1 MAFQVLLPDTVV
13 EYPGRIERRGG
24 YSISFPKASFE
35 IDLEE
40 DVSLANLPAD
50 DDWIFNANYVD
61 KTFLRH
67 VLSYDLFRALSPLHE
82 APGCS
87 YVELR
92 LNGKYQGLYV
102 LMEKLD
108 KSSLGISRR
117 DPVACIFKE
126 PPIFIP
132 DLEGFRP
139 QREKNYYQ
147 QTYPNKEIDDRT
159 EFIEEVRQF
168 LTNTPDSIF
177 AERVGEVFDLPNII
191 DWHLLL
197 LLSNNSDGLKK
208 NFYLYKKSADTPLR
222 VAPWDYDH
230 SFGRDGDN
238 EKNLDRWID
247 CRRSL
252 LLSRLLDQVFY
263 RQALRSRWEE
273 LNANEL
279 FSLASLIDRVE
290 SYQPKLRTL
299 VPSNFERWPFNGP
312 VYYDDN
318 DYEEEVALFK
328 YYLQLRHQQ
337 LVDYFATLGK

>member
-1 MAFQVLLPDTVV
+1 MVFQVLLPDTVV
-13 EYPGRIERRGG
+13 AYPGRIERRGG

-40 DVSLANLPAD
+40 DISLAGLPAD
-50 DDWIFNANYVD
+50 DDWILNANYID

-67 VLSYDLFRALSPLHE
+67 VFSYDLFRAMDAEHE
-82 APGCS
+82 AARCR

-92 LNGKYQGLYV
+92 LNGSYQGLYV

-117 DPVACIFKE
+117 DPTACIFKE
-126 PPIFIP
+126 PPVFIP
-132 DLEGFRP
+132 DLENFRP
-139 QREKNYYQ
+139 QYDDNYYQ
-147 QTYPNKEIDDRT
+147 QTYPDKGDDDRT
-159 EFIEEVRQF
+159 DFIEEVRDF
-168 LTNTPDSIF
+168 LSETPDSIF
-177 AERVGEVFDLPNII
+177 SARVGAYFDLPNII

-238 EKNLDRWID
+238 EKNLSRWID

-252 LLSRLLDQVFY
+252 LLSRLLDQPFY
-263 RQALRSRWEE
+263 RRALRDRWEE
-273 LNANEL
+273 LNAEGL
-279 FSLASLIDRVE
+279 LSLPALVRRVE
-290 SYQPKLRTL
+290 RYQSILRPL
-299 VPSNFERWPFNGP
+299 VVPNFERWPVGGP
-312 VYYDDN
+312 VYYDN
-318 DYEEEVALFK
+318 SDYEAEVELFK
-328 YYLQLRHQQ
+328 SYLELRHGQ
-337 LVDYFATLGK
+337 LFDYFGG